1 MPLFKKAVVGYRD
14 EAPAPTRR
22 GPLRGFVGANP
33 DIQAEGFGLLE
44 LHPSTVSETLSGKS
58 SAGVSFLRAKRIRFL
73 PTFQPVAICRQRL
86 TPHLDPAPSRGAGR
100 THPAQYLE
108 TLQTA
113 LQRADDLAGPV
124 HQPADKNRCRRIYDD
139 RGANQQG

>member
-58 SAGVSFLRAKRIRFL
+58 SAGVSFLRAN
-73 PTFQPVAICRQRL
+73 
-86 TPHLDPAPSRGAGR
+86 PAPLRGAGR
-100 THPAQYLE
+100 THPAQYFQP
-108 TLQTA
+108 LQTA